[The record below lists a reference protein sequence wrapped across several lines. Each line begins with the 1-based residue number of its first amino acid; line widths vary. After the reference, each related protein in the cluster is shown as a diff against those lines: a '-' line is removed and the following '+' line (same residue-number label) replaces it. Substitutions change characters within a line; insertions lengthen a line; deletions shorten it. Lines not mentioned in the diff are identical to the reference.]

1 MIGGLCCVAAD
12 KIETKIGFL
21 VVSGN
26 DGKIM
31 DDFNFEKYDQNV
43 VTKVL
48 QIRPATPTAFNA
60 LLLNSFR
67 QKFSRSQAGVKV
79 SRRRGL
85 NKGWT
90 NISGEISYIYYEI
103 LQTIV
108 KGPHMISWSHDLT
121 VEAEPSYI
129 QNFVCL
135 LFPRWLSYSRT
146 DSMTP
151 WNL

>member
-48 QIRPATPTAFNA
+48 HIRPATPTAFNA

-79 SRRRGL
+79 SRLRGS

-90 NISGEISYIYYEI
+90 NISGEISYT
-103 LQTIV
+103 L
-108 KGPHMISWSHDLT
+108 
-121 VEAEPSYI
+121 
-129 QNFVCL
+129 
-135 LFPRWLSYSRT
+135 
-146 DSMTP
+146 
-151 WNL
+151 